1 VTLLGESLRI
11 PAVKLLRPAK
21 HQDSRGYF
29 SETYSKRALA
39 EAGIEIDF
47 VQDNHV
53 LSAERGTVRG
63 LHFQIPP
70 VSQAKLVRAAR
81 GAIFDV
87 TVDIRVGSPTY
98 GQHVSAVISA
108 DAWNQIFIPSG
119 FAHGLVTLE
128 PDTEVIYK
136 VSEAYSPEYDMGLL
150 WNDEALG
157 IAWPVSR
164 AGAILSE
171 RDERQPRLAD
181 LPAYFRFE
189 PVEDQS

>member
-47 VQDNHV
+47 VQDNQV

-70 VSQAKLVRAAR
+70 VSQAKLVRVAR

-136 VSEAYSPEYDMGLL
+136 VNEAYSPEYDMGLL

-164 AGAILSE
+164 ASAIVSE

-189 PVEDQS
+189 PAEDQA

>member
-1 VTLLGESLRI
+1 LPLLVENLRI
-11 PAVKLLRPAK
+11 PAVKLIRPAK
-21 HQDSRGYF
+21 HEDARGYF

-53 LSAERGTVRG
+53 LSKERGTVRG

-70 VSQAKLVRAAR
+70 VAQAKLVRVAR
-81 GAIFDV
+81 GSIFDV
-87 TVDIRVGSPTY
+87 AVDLRVGSPSF
-98 GQHVSAVISA
+98 GQHVSAALSA
-108 DAWNQIFIPSG
+108 EAWNQILIPAG

-128 PDTEVIYK
+128 PSTEVIYK
-136 VSEAYSPEYDMGLL
+136 VSEPYSPEHDKGLL

-157 IAWPVSR
+157 IAWPVSESE
-164 AGAILSE
+164 AILSAK
-171 RDERQPRLAD
+171 DGQQPRLAE

-189 PVEDQS
+189 PAEDRS

>member
-1 VTLLGESLRI
+1 MSLLIETLRI
-11 PAVKLLRPAK
+11 PAVKLLHPAK

-53 LSAERGTVRG
+53 LSAQKGTVRG

-70 VSQAKLVRAAR
+70 FAQQKLVRVAR
-81 GAIFDV
+81 GAVFDV
-87 TVDIRVGSPTY
+87 AVDLRVGSPTF
-98 GQHVSAVISA
+98 GQHVSAIISA
-108 DAWNQIFIPSG
+108 KAWNQILIPVG

-128 PDTEVIYK
+128 PATEVIYK
-136 VSEAYSPEYDMGLL
+136 VSEAYSPEYDKGLL

-157 IAWPVSR
+157 IAWPVS
-164 AGAILSE
+164 AAEAILSE
-171 RDERQPRLAD
+171 NDEQQPKLAE

-189 PVEDQS
+189 SAEDRS